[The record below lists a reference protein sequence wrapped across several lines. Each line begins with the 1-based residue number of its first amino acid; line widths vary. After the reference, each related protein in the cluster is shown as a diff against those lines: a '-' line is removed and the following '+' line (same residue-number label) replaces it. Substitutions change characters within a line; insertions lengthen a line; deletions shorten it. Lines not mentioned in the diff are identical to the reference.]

1 MQHCCIFVFIVCNS
15 FQVAFLQRASKVG
28 ICAILRFA
36 KVFSMVR
43 TVLVDDEVASIRVLK
58 KLLSAYCPE
67 VSIVGE
73 ANSVQSAIE
82 IISSSSPDLV
92 LLDIA
97 INNETAFDL
106 LNSLNNTE
114 FQIIFVTASDNH
126 AVRAFKFSAVDY
138 LLKPVDATDLQ
149 KAIKKVAKRSHERE
163 VLENLKALQ
172 ENIQALKVSD
182 QKMAVPTMNGLS
194 FVVMKDIVR
203 LEASGSCTK
212 IYLSNGKQLLT
223 TRIIKEYEELLPATV
238 FYRVHNAHIINLN
251 WVRNYQ
257 KGRGGSVHM
266 EDGTSIEVAFRRR
279 DDFLKRLLK

>member
-1 MQHCCIFVFIVCNS
+1 
-15 FQVAFLQRASKVG
+15 
-28 ICAILRFA
+28 
-36 KVFSMVR
+36 MVR

-58 KLLSAYCPE
+58 NLLSAHCPE
-67 VSIVGE
+67 VEIVGE
-73 ANSVQSAIE
+73 ADSVQSALK

-97 INNETAFDL
+97 INKETAFDL
-106 LNSLNNTE
+106 LNGLNNID
-114 FQIIFVTASDNH
+114 FQIIFVTASNNH
-126 AVRAFKFSAVDY
+126 AVQAFKFSAVDY

-149 KAIKKVAKRSHERE
+149 KAIKKAAKRSHEKE

-172 ENIQALKVSD
+172 ENIQALKVTD

-194 FVVMKDIVR
+194 FVVMKDIMR

-212 IYLSNGKQLLT
+212 IYLSDGEQLIT
-223 TRIIKEYEELLPATV
+223 TRIIKEYEDLLPSNI

-251 WVRNYQ
+251 RVKNYQ

-266 EDGTSIEVAFRRR
+266 EDGTSVEVAFRRR
-279 DDFLKRLLK
+279 EDFLKRLLK

>member
-1 MQHCCIFVFIVCNS
+1 
-15 FQVAFLQRASKVG
+15 
-28 ICAILRFA
+28 
-36 KVFSMVR
+36 MVR

-58 KLLSAYCPE
+58 SLLSAHCPE
-67 VSIVGE
+67 VEIVGE
-73 ANSVQSAIE
+73 ADSVQSASK

-106 LNSLNNTE
+106 LNSLNNIE

-126 AVRAFKFSAVDY
+126 AVQAFKFSAVDY

-149 KAIKKVAKRSHERE
+149 RAIKKVAKRSHEME

-194 FVVMKDIVR
+194 FVVMKDILR

-212 IYLSNGKQLLT
+212 IYLSNGEQLIT
-223 TRIIKEYEELLPATV
+223 TRIIKEYEELLPATI

-251 WVRNYQ
+251 RVQNYQ

-279 DDFLKRLLK
+279 DDFLNRLLK